1 VVVNS
6 CAIRVPRSG
15 FHRARRTN
23 WEMWTANQL
32 TTRPLVAQSTLRC
45 WVKSAWCRSRG
56 ATRGYWKRTITRRAN
71 PPCQGGMRVTGPSR
85 LKLDM
90 RRWDGRGRG
99 MRRLHPGTLR
109 RWVSKPLCTQQGLL
123 CSPLAHGPVDMPNDL
138 VVGTLADV
146 EVAER
151 RLGRRA
157 RLPHMEQ
164 GRTPQLEPAAPQPRR
179 ADRHMWHV
187 ASAARDAAGKR
198 TPLTT
203 NSVKTAALA

>member
-1 VVVNS
+1 VGSTLKRALLSLS
-6 CAIRVPRSG
+6 CMGCTSRGGQQLRNPCSSFRVPPRPAHEPGDVDCKPVDHAPDS
-15 FHRARRTN
+15 A
-23 WEMWTANQL
+23 
-32 TTRPLVAQSTLRC
+32 TRPLVAQSTLRC

-99 MRRLHPGTLR
+99 MRSLHPGTLR

-138 VVGTLADV
+138 P
-146 EVAER
+146 
-151 RLGRRA
+151 RA
-157 RLPHMEQ
+157 LLR
-164 GRTPQLEPAAPQPRR
+164 
-179 ADRHMWHV
+179 
-187 ASAARDAAGKR
+187 
-198 TPLTT
+198 
-203 NSVKTAALA
+203 